1 MSTIDKIVEL
11 KALLDTVQE
20 WRDAGHK
27 IVFTNGCFDILHLGH
42 VDYLEKS
49 SELGQRLIVGV
60 NSDTSVRQIKGDN
73 RPINDQVT
81 RSRILA
87 SLQFVDAVVLFEE
100 LTPEALIGKI
110 LPDVLVKGSDYHR
123 GNIVGA
129 EIVEQNGGK
138 VETIDLIPGYSTTRI
153 IEKIRLK

>member
-1 MSTIDKIVEL
+1 MSTIDKIVGLNE
-11 KALLDTVQE
+11 LLDTVHK
-20 WRDAGHK
+20 WKAAGHQ

-49 SELGQRLIVGV
+49 SQLGQRLIVGV

-73 RPINDQVT
+73 RPINDEET

-87 SLQFVDAVVLFEE
+87 SLQYVDAVVLFEE
-100 LTPEALIGKI
+100 STPEALIGMI

-138 VETIDLIPGYSTTRI
+138 VETIDLIPGYSTTQI